1 MQKKFIINIFIY
13 IIALKLKSR
22 IINISGLVCCETRLT
37 LFFILTLLQYFMR
50 KIEEQPTTFCIFVTK
65 DYYNEDS
72 TYKRLAL
79 R

>member
-37 LFFILTLLQYFMR
+37 LFFYPYPSSILY
-50 KIEEQPTTFCIFVTK
+50 EE
-65 DYYNEDS
+65 N
-72 TYKRLAL
+72 
-79 R
+79 